1 MQSHQTATA
10 AWSKN
15 SRRKTCRLC
24 FPEKSYQEGACMKYV
39 NAKTILPA
47 SLVRELQQY
56 IQGGY
61 IYVPAGDDRK
71 KRWGEISGYRQEL
84 QHRNREITEKY
95 RRGVSVEFLAEKYS
109 LSLSAV
115 RKIIYQK

>member
-1 MQSHQTATA
+1 
-10 AWSKN
+10 
-15 SRRKTCRLC
+15 
-24 FPEKSYQEGACMKYV
+24 MKYV

-95 RRGVSVEFLAEKYS
+95 RSGVSVAFLAEKIQSVFICCPKDYIS
-109 LSLSAV
+109 EIKKGPASVCVHIQTALGQDLPFFIQNDSAPSGG
-115 RKIIYQK
+115 